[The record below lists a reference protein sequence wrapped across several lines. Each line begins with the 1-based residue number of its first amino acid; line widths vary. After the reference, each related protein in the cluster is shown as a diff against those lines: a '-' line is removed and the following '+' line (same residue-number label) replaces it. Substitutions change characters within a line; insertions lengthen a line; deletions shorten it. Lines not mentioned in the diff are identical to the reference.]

1 MRENQKTRGWRK
13 SVAGGLGA
21 LFLGGLLAGCDNDD
35 YPGYPPYA
43 VDPPSGPAPL
53 EPTLEEQLLDFFEDS
68 GIWAMREEDWQA
80 LVSSD
85 GDPPWLSSPYLRPPK
100 SRDNARYYPHP
111 SMINFHGRQNERLE
125 VYGMGYCDSAK
136 FSLAGPLMYGAGV
149 LEFNGDIMSCAFEN
163 GETYAARVVIEDET
177 TIGLQNPN
185 DNNAPIYWYIK
196 LY

>member
-1 MRENQKTRGWRK
+1 
-13 SVAGGLGA
+13 
-21 LFLGGLLAGCDNDD
+21 
-35 YPGYPPYA
+35 
-43 VDPPSGPAPL
+43 
-53 EPTLEEQLLDFFEDS
+53 
-68 GIWAMREEDWQA
+68 
-80 LVSSD
+80 
-85 GDPPWLSSPYLRPPK
+85 
-100 SRDNARYYPHP
+100 
-111 SMINFHGRQNERLE
+111 
-125 VYGMGYCDSAK
+125 MGYCDSAK